1 MTRNE
6 YLFILRK
13 HLQGLN
19 SDEIDDIII
28 DVASHFDF
36 GTEEGKTEDEI
47 CIELGDPVDMA
58 QQFTNRSDQQ
68 NINKAQSTRPN
79 QSSDTLL
86 KIVRIIGYL
95 FAGMFV
101 VPLVFSAYIV
111 LFSFIFTGVVFCL
124 SSILVIIS
132 PALSVM
138 LPAGIISTVG
148 ILETVLLTLGLLSL
162 GFGIAWL
169 SILGLR
175 VLNRFV
181 KNTMNS
187 LSRSL
192 NGASL

>member
-68 NINKAQSTRPN
+68 NSNKAQTRHN

-111 LFSFIFTGVVFCL
+111 LFAFIFTGVVFCL
-124 SSILVIIS
+124 SSVLVIIS

-162 GFGIAWL
+162 GFGTAWL
-169 SILGLR
+169 SILGLK

>member
-19 SDEIDDIII
+19 PDEVDDIII

-68 NINKAQSTRPN
+68 NSNKAQTRHN

-111 LFSFIFTGVVFCL
+111 LFAFIFTGVVFCL
-124 SSILVIIS
+124 SSVLVIIS

-162 GFGIAWL
+162 GFGTAWL
-169 SILGLR
+169 SILGLK

>member
-19 SDEIDDIII
+19 PDEVDDIII

-68 NINKAQSTRPN
+68 NSNKAQTRHN

-111 LFSFIFTGVVFCL
+111 LFAFIFTGVVFCL
-124 SSILVIIS
+124 SSVLVIIS

-162 GFGIAWL
+162 GFGTAWL
-169 SILGLR
+169 SILGLK

-181 KNTMNS
+181 KNTMNA

>member
-19 SDEIDDIII
+19 PDEIDDIII

-58 QQFTNRSDQQ
+58 QQFTNRSDQH
-68 NINKAQSTRPN
+68 NSNKTQTRHN

-111 LFSFIFTGVVFCL
+111 LFAFIFTGVVFCL
-124 SSILVIIS
+124 SSVLVIIS

-162 GFGIAWL
+162 GFGTAWL

-181 KNTMNS
+181 KNTMNA

>member
-19 SDEIDDIII
+19 PDEVDDIII

-68 NINKAQSTRPN
+68 NSNKAQTRHN

-111 LFSFIFTGVVFCL
+111 LFAFIFTGVVFCL

-162 GFGIAWL
+162 GFGTAWL
-169 SILGLR
+169 SILGLK

-181 KNTMNS
+181 KNTMNA

>member
-19 SDEIDDIII
+19 PDEVDDIII

-58 QQFTNRSDQQ
+58 HQFTNRSEHH
-68 NINKAQSTRPN
+68 NINKAQTRHN

-111 LFSFIFTGVVFCL
+111 LFAFIFTGVVFCL
-124 SSILVIIS
+124 SSVLVIIS

-162 GFGIAWL
+162 GFGTAWL
-169 SILGLR
+169 SILGLK